1 VKVVVLNLQ
10 CLLEI
15 AQCTPQLLGPSE
27 NAGKVVIGHC
37 PEAVTLFSQCLSLP
51 EQLERDIEVF
61 FL

>member
-10 CLLEI
+10 GFLEI
-15 AQCTPQLLGPSE
+15 AQCAPQLLGPSE
-27 NAGKVVIGHC
+27 NAGKVVIGHG
-37 PEAVTLFSQCLSLP
+37 PEAVALLGQRLCLP